1 MQFNKKINLINKML
15 KKKKETPI
23 VELKITNYNNSNFYL
38 ALVYTN
44 VIDKFKV
51 LYIPLDV
58 VDNNK
63 IEEYSC
69 YQFIEV
75 KSVIYIID
83 QIKKGILKYKDK
95 SARDK
100 RNKNITSYDIEIDTY
115 INNEVVDFHMT
126 RYLPKEW
133 KFFFETIVM
142 LFEHA
147 PNIMSELATELL
159 SVVMNTNEV
168 IDYQASLNCDLN
180 KSDLTR
186 YFPSLRN
193 EKERKTGKI
202 TYLEQVNG
210 KYYGIMEGHLYVIEY
225 SKNQRLIN
233 IFCDKKDMVFSNYTY
248 QLLMAIKNE
257 EEEKFYKIKI
267 KDNKNTYY
275 YLCLGLEKSK
285 LKIIRHNKLA
295 TLSIDKIPKD
305 DITILEDKNNK
316 LKEKLEES

>member
-1 MQFNKKINLINKML
+1 MQLNKKINLINKML

-193 EKERKTGKI
+193 EKERKTGK
-202 TYLEQVNG
+202 L
-210 KYYGIMEGHLYVIEY
+210 
-225 SKNQRLIN
+225 LI
-233 IFCDKKDMVFSNYTY
+233 
-248 QLLMAIKNE
+248 
-257 EEEKFYKIKI
+257 
-267 KDNKNTYY
+267 
-275 YLCLGLEKSK
+275 
-285 LKIIRHNKLA
+285 
-295 TLSIDKIPKD
+295 
-305 DITILEDKNNK
+305 
-316 LKEKLEES
+316 